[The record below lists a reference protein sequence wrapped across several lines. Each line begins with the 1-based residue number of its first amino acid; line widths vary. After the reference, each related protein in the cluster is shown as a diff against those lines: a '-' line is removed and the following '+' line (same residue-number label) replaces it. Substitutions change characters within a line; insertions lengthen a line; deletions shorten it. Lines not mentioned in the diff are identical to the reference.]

1 MPPKRVA
8 AAGPAGRPPK
18 KSKLC
23 VEIPS
28 KFEIDG
34 NPTLIVGKEIGNG
47 GFARVYAGEIKNL
60 KKPCAIKVEP
70 SANGCLYVE
79 QKLFQSILTEKALE
93 AYKLKNKLKWLGLPH
108 CVRFG
113 VFTFKAQ
120 ELRFISMPLYNS
132 SLQAYIDARPGKV
145 LTYAEVQKFLF
156 IIIDAYEYLHS
167 ENVVHADLKAENL
180 MFPLNDK
187 NNLQKLTLID
197 FGIAQR
203 MANKMVEQPKPKQA
217 HNGTAYYT
225 STDAHRGCSATF
237 RGDYEILGHN
247 LLTWFAGLNKLPWE
261 AHAKKNTSKELDQVH
276 ELKRQYI
283 DSPTLV
289 KKLIS
294 NADAASLV
302 SKIYKLASSTGYTE
316 RVKLTGIKVVR

>member
-8 AAGPAGRPPK
+8 TAGPAGRAPT

-34 NPTLIVGKEIGNG
+34 NPTSAMADLL
-47 GFARVYAGEIKNL
+47 VYAGEIKNL
-60 KKPCAIKVEP
+60 KKPCAIKVGP
-70 SANGCLYVE
+70 SANGSKTLP
-79 QKLFQSILTEKALE
+79 KHFDRKKALE
-93 AYKLKNKLKWLGLPH
+93 AYKLKNKLKWLGLSH

-156 IIIDAYEYLHS
+156 IIIDAYEYLYL

-237 RGDYEILGHN
+237 RGDYEILRHN
-247 LLTWFAGLNKLPWE
+247 LLTWFAGINKLPWE
-261 AHAKKNTSKELDQVH
+261 
-276 ELKRQYI
+276 
-283 DSPTLV
+283 
-289 KKLIS
+289 
-294 NADAASLV
+294 V
-302 SKIYKLASSTGYTE
+302 S
-316 RVKLTGIKVVR
+316 